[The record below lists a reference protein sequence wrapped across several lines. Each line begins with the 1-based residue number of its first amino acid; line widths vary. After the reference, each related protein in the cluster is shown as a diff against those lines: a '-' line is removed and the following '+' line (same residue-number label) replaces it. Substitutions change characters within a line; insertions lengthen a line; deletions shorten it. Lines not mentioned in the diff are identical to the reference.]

1 LTFIIAK
8 NRLLTTEVYMKDEL
22 QTSRL
27 FKRLTNGV
35 VITLVTL
42 GLSVSAN
49 AQELLTNNWTVAAG
63 SVDWLTDTGNAVRGA
78 AFNPTTGNILVPS
91 RAGSISIQKIAAAT
105 GVSSGSLDVS
115 IISGGIL
122 PLNRIA
128 VTSDGQIFAT
138 NLILDTGVNF
148 KIYYWENEDATP
160 ELLFEGN
167 PSQFARYGD
176 GIGISGSGDD
186 VFLYVSGTFTSAIAE
201 FYFDG
206 TALAT
211 PARIIPLPSDGANA
225 SIIPLNDGSGLAWI
239 NGRDNPARLIDLA
252 NGFIISTIPTT
263 KPEGDDIKEN
273 AGYLPPSF
281 GDMDVVYHDGRTL
294 LVSGVAAVDN
304 HNFWVLDVTYQ
315 YHPTLVYQTG
325 SIGTGSNAFRVG
337 AVSSNSANGEVYVL
351 ATNVALASFSLPTTV
366 STERSE
372 LIENFSLKQN
382 YPNPFNPTTNISF
395 ELPQSEYVNLT
406 VYNML
411 GQPVARLINSQMS
424 AGAHTV
430 QFNALDLS
438 SGTYLYRIEA
448 GSFVQSKRM
457 MLVK

>member
-1 LTFIIAK
+1 
-8 NRLLTTEVYMKDEL
+8 MKDGL
-22 QTSRL
+22 QSSSL
-27 FKRLTNGV
+27 LKRLTKGLAV
-35 VITLVTL
+35 AALAL
-42 GLSVSAN
+42 GLTVSAN
-49 AQELLTNNWTVAAG
+49 AQDMLSNNWTVAAG
-63 SVDWLTDTGNAVRGA
+63 SVDWLTDAGNAVRGA
-78 AFNPTTGNILVPS
+78 AYNPATGNILVPS
-91 RAGSISIQKIAAAT
+91 RAGSITIQKVDAAT

-148 KIYYWENEDATP
+148 KVYYWENEDAVP

-167 PSQFARYGD
+167 PSPFARYGD
-176 GIGISGSGDD
+176 GIGIAGSGNS
-186 VFLYVSGTFTSAIAE
+186 VFLYVSGTFTNAIAE

-211 PARIIPLPSDGANA
+211 PARVIPLPSDGANA
-225 SIIPLNDGSGLAWI
+225 SIVPLNDGSGLAWI

-252 NGFIISTIPTT
+252 NGFIVTTLPTVY
-263 KPEGDDIKEN
+263 PGEGN
-273 AGYLPPSF
+273 AAHLPSSF
-281 GDMDVVYHDGRTL
+281 GDMDIVYHDGRTL
-294 LVSGVAAVDN
+294 MVSGVPAVDN
-304 HNFWVLDVTYQ
+304 HNFWVLDVTNHF
-315 YHPTLVYQTG
+315 HPTLVYQTG

-337 AVSSNSANGEVYVL
+337 AVAGNSADGEVYVL

-366 STERSE
+366 STERNE
-372 LIENFSLKQN
+372 LVENFNLNQN
-382 YPNPFNPTTNISF
+382 YPNPFNPTTSISF
-395 ELPQSEYVNLT
+395 DLPQSEYVNLT

-411 GQPVARLINSQMS
+411 GQPVATLVNSQMS